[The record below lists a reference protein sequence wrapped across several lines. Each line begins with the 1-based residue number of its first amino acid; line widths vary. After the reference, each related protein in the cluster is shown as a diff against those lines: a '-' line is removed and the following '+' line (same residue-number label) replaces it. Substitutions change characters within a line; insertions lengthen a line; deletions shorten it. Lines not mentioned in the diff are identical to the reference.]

1 MYVNDATLTDYLHHL
16 GTYKHP
22 KGHVHTHLPLH
33 MQTFIYLPNAHVLM
47 HPHMKVC
54 YSVHL
59 SLAYTLYRQWHYFA
73 RINNCTGMF
82 YKRGQCL
89 CSQRFYKARHR
100 KLAQTTSLNVSLS
113 VSLQTFI
120 HTTSYKPQTNPSI
133 CISTVITTETIP
145 RAAAVTSAELG

>member
-33 MQTFIYLPNAHVLM
+33 MQTFIYLPNALVLM

-59 SLAYTLYRQWHYFA
+59 SLAYTLYRQWHYSA

-89 CSQRFYKARHR
+89 CSQILQGQTSKASPDNLSQRLSLCLSANIHSHNF
-100 KLAQTTSLNVSLS
+100 LQTTN
-113 VSLQTFI
+113 
-120 HTTSYKPQTNPSI
+120 KPINMHQYCHHHGNNPKGRS
-133 CISTVITTETIP
+133 CD
-145 RAAAVTSAELG
+145 LG